1 MRVVI
6 IGAGLAARHLAHL
19 ANILAMSAQ
28 GAQSL
33 AVVEI
38 ARRGPEI
45 DFYPTQPS
53 KQTAQWKRET
63 RGKRL
68 K

>member
-1 MRVVI
+1 MKVAI
-6 IGAGLAARHLAHL
+6 IGAGLAARHLAYL

-38 ARRGPEI
+38 TRRGPDI
-45 DFYPTQPS
+45 NFYRDGS
-53 KQTAQWKRET
+53 GKQKAQWKRET
-63 RGKRL
+63 RGRNL